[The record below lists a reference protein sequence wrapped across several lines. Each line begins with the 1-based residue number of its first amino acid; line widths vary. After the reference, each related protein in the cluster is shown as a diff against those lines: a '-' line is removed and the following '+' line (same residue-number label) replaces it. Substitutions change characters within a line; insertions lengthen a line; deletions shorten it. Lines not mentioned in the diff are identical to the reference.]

1 MQHTLQFPTHK
12 MKGKKGQR
20 KQTDIN
26 ITKNRM
32 ESSNEKKKRKERS
45 PKHKCK
51 QCSQ

>member
-1 MQHTLQFPTHK
+1 

-32 ESSNEKKKRKERS
+32 ESSNEKKKEKGKIS
-45 PKHKCK
+45 
-51 QCSQ
+51 